1 MGNTDRGNLF
11 GRKERIMTW
20 YTGSPPEN
28 GEYLVTVR
36 IRKRNIVQ
44 VDYWLEPIG
53 FVDWHDDVLAWAY
66 LPDPWGGGTYVV

>member
-1 MGNTDRGNLF
+1 MG

-28 GEYLVTVR
+28 ALYLVAVSINKR
-36 IRKRNIVQ
+36 IILSA
-44 VDYWLEPIG
+44 DYWEEPIG

-66 LPDPWGGGTYVV
+66 LPEPWGGDTCVV